1 MNLTCQPC
9 AVLPT
14 PMRPAEQAVGGAAPP
29 RATGHPGRL
38 PRPCLAAA
46 LAVSVAW
53 LLAGPAQV
61 HAQTPTPTQPAGAA
75 PAVAK
80 AAAAPPS
87 RTPTGPAA
95 APLAPRA
102 AQAPAGPAALPLR
115 PVPAAPAATGA
126 AMVAIPDPA
135 SRQKVVRG
143 VVRAVGEAT
152 LSSRLA
158 ARINRLPLGEGEA
171 FRRGDVLVAFDC
183 ERPQAE
189 ARAASAAVEAQ
200 RKTVE
205 TNEELDKFNAIGK
218 NDLLVS
224 RAQLDRVRAE
234 SDALDSQVRECA
246 VLAPFDGRVMARLAR
261 AHESVQMGQPLLKVA
276 DTSDLELELIVPS
289 PWLSWLKL
297 GTPFQFRVDE
307 TGRVLQ
313 AQLSRVGAAVDP
325 ISRTV
330 RVMGRFAK
338 SDAAVLPG
346 MSGTGSFAGR
356 GRSSP

>member
-1 MNLTCQPC
+1 MTHTRLPC
-9 AVLPT
+9 AVPG
-14 PMRPAEQAVGGAAPP
+14 AVPVP
-29 RATGHPGRL
+29 V
-38 PRPCLAAA
+38 PRPTQPAQRPQARWCGPHLASAGVAVCAA
-46 LAVSVAW
+46 LLLAWPWGPVVAQAPAPAQAQAQKPP
-53 LLAGPAQV
+53 LAGPATVQ
-61 HAQTPTPTQPAGAA
+61 APATLAERPAPRPAATPDRP
-75 PAVAK
+75 PAVAM
-80 AAAAPPS
+80 
-87 RTPTGPAA
+87 
-95 APLAPRA
+95 
-102 AQAPAGPAALPLR
+102 
-115 PVPAAPAATGA
+115 GA

-135 SRQKVVRG
+135 SRQQVVRG

-158 ARINRLPLGEGEA
+158 ARISRLPLGEGEA
-171 FRRGDVLVAFDC
+171 FRQGEVLVEFDC
-183 ERPQAE
+183 ERPRAE

-234 SDALDSQVRECA
+234 SEALQSQVRECA
-246 VLAPFDGRVMARLAR
+246 VLAPFDGRVMARMAR

-289 PWLSWLKL
+289 PWLSWLKP

-330 RVMGRFAK
+330 RVMARFAK
-338 SDAAVLPG
+338 QDAVVLPG